1 MLDVGDG
8 SLMRPPL
15 LINDIMVNGISDNV
29 LEDEFGG
36 QIKLPNYF
44 IPSSISLSI
53 FPFNTSTNFN
63 VGLVLKEVDSISK
76 AKVEAEEEK
85 K

>member
-36 QIKLPNYF
+36 QIKLLNYF